1 MSRISRR
8 VRIGKIAIGGG
19 EPIAVQ
25 SMTKTDTRDA
35 KATIGAIHVL
45 EEAGCEIARVAV
57 PDQRAADALREIKT
71 NISIPLVADI
81 HFDYRLALEALEA
94 GVDKLRINPGNIGD
108 RAKIETVVKAA
119 KGRGVP
125 MRIGVNAGSLEKDLL
140 AQYGHPT
147 AEAIVES
154 ALRHV
159 RILEE
164 LDFHDIVISVKASDA
179 PSTIAAYRALAN
191 RVDYPLHLGVSE
203 AGTTFSGTIK
213 SAVALGVLL
222 SEGIGDTLRVS
233 LSDSSEQ
240 EVRVGFEILKSLG
253 LREHGATVISCPT
266 CGRVEIDLIK
276 TAVEVE
282 RRIAKLGKPLRIAVM
297 GCVVNGPG
305 EAQEA
310 DYGIAGGKGI
320 GLIYRKGQMVRRV
333 KEEEMVE
340 ALFEEIRRGEGIK
353 V

>member
-1 MSRISRR
+1 MRTKTRR
-8 VRIGKIAIGGG
+8 VQIGKIAIGGN

-35 KATIGAIHVL
+35 KATIEAIHGL
-45 EEAGCEIARVAV
+45 EEAGCELIRVAV
-57 PDQRAADALREIKT
+57 PDQRAADALQEIKK

-81 HFDYRLALEALEA
+81 HFDYRLALSAVGA

-108 RAKIETVVKAA
+108 RSKVEAVVKAC
-119 KGRGVP
+119 KERGVP
-125 MRIGVNAGSLEKDLL
+125 MRIGVNVGSLEKDLL
-140 AQYGHPT
+140 EKYGHPT

-159 RILEE
+159 RILEN

-179 PSTIAAYRALAN
+179 PMTILAYRALSQS
-191 RVDYPLHLGVSE
+191 VDYPLHLGVTE
-203 AGTTFSGTIK
+203 AGTTFAGTIK

-222 SEGIGDTLRVS
+222 SEGIGDTIRIS
-233 LSDSSEQ
+233 LSDESRE
-240 EVRVGFEILKSLG
+240 EVRVGFEVLKSLG
-253 LREHGATVISCPT
+253 LREHGPTVISCPT

-282 RRIAKLGKPLRIAVM
+282 RRIAKLGKPLRISVM
-297 GCVVNGPG
+297 GCVVNGLG
-305 EAQEA
+305 EGKEA

-320 GLIYRKGQMVRRV
+320 GIIFRKGEVVRRV
-333 KEEEMVE
+333 KEHEMVE
-340 ALFEEIRRGEGIK
+340 ALLEEIRKGEGIEI
-353 V
+353 